1 MVDLAGVKVFVS
13 DTAVATESD
22 AVQLIVD
29 AYYAHQ
35 AEWIAFTPEQVGDD
49 FFELRTGRAGAITQK
64 FVMYQMGLAVVGDI
78 SARVAASKPLADWV
92 RESNRGRNL
101 LFAADLDELTEQLG
115 RQTRPKGPGVS

>member
-1 MVDLAGVKVFVS
+1 MVELAGVRVFVS
-13 DTAVATESD
+13 DTAVVDESD

-35 AEWIAFTPEQVGDD
+35 AEWIAFAPEQLGDE

-64 FVMYQMGLAVVGDI
+64 FVSYQMGLAVVGDI

-101 LFAADLDELTEQLG
+101 LFAEDLDELTERLKD
-115 RQTRPKGPGVS
+115 RQ

>member
-1 MVDLAGVKVFVS
+1 MVDLAGVNVFVS
-13 DTAVATESD
+13 DTAVATDSD

-35 AEWIAFTPEQVGDD
+35 AEWIAFTPEQLGDE

-64 FVMYQMGLAVVGDI
+64 FVSYRMGLAVVGDI
-78 SARVAASKPLADWV
+78 SARIAASKPLADWV

-101 LFAADLDELTEQLG
+101 LFADDLDELAERLKD
-115 RQTRPKGPGVS
+115 RQ

>member
-1 MVDLAGVKVFVS
+1 MSRVFVS
-13 DTAVATESD
+13 DKPLGDEQD

-29 AYYAHQ
+29 ARYAHE

-64 FVMYQMGLAVVGDI
+64 FVMYRMGLAVVGDI
-78 SARVAASKPLADWV
+78 SARVAASTPLADWV

-101 LFAADLDELTEQLG
+101 LFAADLDELNERLQD
-115 RQTRPKGPGVS
+115 RQ